1 MTLKEIQAAV
11 DTLSF
16 EQIKEL
22 RVYLEERLR
31 LFDEAMAEIREGLT
45 QAELDQLTAD
55 MNAEY
60 IEDVDE
66 LK

>member
-45 QAELDQLTAD
+45 QADLDQLALDTND
-55 MNAEY
+55 KP
-60 IEDVDE
+60 VSC
-66 LK
+66 